1 MKKFLSVFLAGCL
14 FLLLP
19 ALVWASQEPTY
30 ESEQGQAMIKAPSSA
45 SADTSD
51 DQDNEAD
58 FSDSTDTEN
67 ETVTSSESSSGIDW
81 SAANTAS
88 STPSASRQFTVCIDP
103 GHQGSWVDMSAQE
116 PMAPGSSQTKNK
128 ATTGTSGNYSKVP
141 EYEVN
146 LEVSLVLQK
155 ELVSRGYKV
164 VMTRE
169 DNDKAISNKERAEFA
184 TESGADITVR
194 IHANS
199 DNSAS
204 AAGALT
210 MAPTSSNQYLDQD
223 IIEKSNTLAAC
234 IIDSYS
240 NATGLANK
248 GVISADNMTGTN
260 WSTIPVAI
268 LEMGFM
274 SNQSDDLYITNS
286 ANHETMAKGIADGI
300 DAYFQT
306 VEPDI
311 TAVGEHLADLTDSLE
326 KTYTDPQEARG
337 ESWAIAA
344 MDLKTQA
351 YSTVNAEQS
360 MQSASVIKAFI
371 MATVYDKL
379 VYPNEGTTVSSDY
392 ESALKPLLTSMITV
406 SDNDAAN
413 ELVRRLG
420 GGDFQAGAA
429 IVNEFCQERGYTSTH
444 LGREFLAA
452 NPTDD
457 NYTSASD
464 CCRLLSEIYNSS
476 LINADASAD
485 MLALLQAQTKTA
497 KIPAGVPS
505 GIATA
510 NKTGELAD
518 SGKLGVVENDIAIVF
533 DKDHPYVLCILS
545 NNLQNNASAQDIIKK
560 ISADVYTYMT
570 TKQK

>member
-1 MKKFLSVFLAGCL
+1 MKKFLSVLLTGCL
-14 FLLLP
+14 LLLLP
-19 ALVWASQEPTY
+19 AIVWASQETTY

-45 SADTSD
+45 SGDSSSAETD
-51 DQDNEAD
+51 DSD
-58 FSDSTDTEN
+58 FSSGDDEGTL
-67 ETVTSSESSSGIDW
+67 SSSDSSSGMDW

-88 STPSASRQFTVCIDP
+88 TPSTSSKQFTVCIDP

-155 ELVSRGYKV
+155 ELTSRGYKV

-184 TESGADITVR
+184 TEAGADITVR

-210 MAPTSSNQYLDQD
+210 MAPTSSNQYLDKD
-223 IIEKSNTLAAC
+223 IIEKSNTLASC
-234 IIDSYS
+234 IIDSYC

-300 DAYFQT
+300 DAYFNT
-306 VEPDI
+306 VEPDV

-326 KTYTDPQEARG
+326 KNYTDPLEQKG
-337 ESWAIAA
+337 ELWAIAA

-371 MATVYDKL
+371 MAAVYDKL

-392 ESALKPLLTSMITV
+392 ESTLKPLLTSMITV
-406 SDNDAAN
+406 SDNDSAN
-413 ELVRRLG
+413 ELVRKLG
-420 GGDFQAGAA
+420 GGEFQAGAA
-429 IVNEFCQERGYTSTH
+429 IVNEFCQERNYTSTH
-444 LGREFLAA
+444 LGREFLATD
-452 NPTDD
+452 PTDD
-457 NYTSASD
+457 NYTNASD

-476 LINADASAD
+476 LVNADASAE
-485 MLALLQAQTKTA
+485 MLSLLQAQTKTE

-505 GIATA
+505 GVATA

-518 SGKLGVVENDIAIVF
+518 SDKLGVVENDIAIVF
-533 DKDHPYVLCILS
+533 DENHPYVLCVLS
-545 NNLQNNASAQDIIKK
+545 NNIQNNTSAQDTIKK

>member
-1 MKKFLSVFLAGCL
+1 MRKFLSVFLTGCL
-14 FLLLP
+14 LLLLP
-19 ALVWASQEPTY
+19 ATVWASLETTY

-45 SADTSD
+45 SGDSSSAETD
-51 DQDNEAD
+51 DSD
-58 FSDSTDTEN
+58 FSSGDDEGTL
-67 ETVTSSESSSGIDW
+67 SSSDSSSGMDW

-88 STPSASRQFTVCIDP
+88 TPSTSSKQFTVCIDP

-155 ELVSRGYKV
+155 ELTSRGYKV

-184 TESGADITVR
+184 TEAGADITVR

-210 MAPTSSNQYLDQD
+210 MAPTSSNQYLDKD
-223 IIEKSNTLAAC
+223 IIEKSNTLASC
-234 IIDSYS
+234 IIDSYC

-300 DAYFQT
+300 DAYFNT

-311 TAVGEHLADLTDSLE
+311 TAVGEHLSDLTESLEKNYTDSLE
-326 KTYTDPQEARG
+326 AKG
-337 ESWAIAA
+337 ETWAIAA
-344 MDLKTQA
+344 MDLKTQN

-371 MATVYDKL
+371 MAVVYDKL

-392 ESALKPLLTSMITV
+392 ESTLKPLLTSMITV
-406 SDNDAAN
+406 SDNDSAN
-413 ELVRRLG
+413 ELVRKLG
-420 GGDFQAGAA
+420 GGEFQAGAA
-429 IVNEFCQERGYTSTH
+429 IVNEFCQERNYTSTH
-444 LGREFLAA
+444 LGREFLATD
-452 NPTDD
+452 PTDD
-457 NYTSASD
+457 NYTNASD

-476 LINADASAD
+476 LVNADASAE
-485 MLALLQAQTKTA
+485 MLSLLQAQTKTE

-505 GIATA
+505 GVATA

-518 SGKLGVVENDIAIVF
+518 SDKLGVVENDIAIVF
-533 DKDHPYVLCILS
+533 DENHPYVLCVLS
-545 NNLQNNASAQDIIKK
+545 NNIQNNTSAQDTIKK

>member
-1 MKKFLSVFLAGCL
+1 MRKFLSVFLTGCL
-14 FLLLP
+14 LLLLP
-19 ALVWASQEPTY
+19 ATVWASQETTY

-45 SADTSD
+45 SGDSSSAETD
-51 DQDNEAD
+51 DSD
-58 FSDSTDTEN
+58 FSSGDDEGTL
-67 ETVTSSESSSGIDW
+67 SSSDSSSGMDW

-88 STPSASRQFTVCIDP
+88 TPSTSSKQFTVCIDP

-155 ELVSRGYKV
+155 ELTSRGYKV

-184 TESGADITVR
+184 TEAGADITVR

-210 MAPTSSNQYLDQD
+210 MAPTSSNQYLDKD
-223 IIEKSNTLAAC
+223 IIEKSNTLASC
-234 IIDSYS
+234 IIDSYC

-300 DAYFQT
+300 DAYFNT
-306 VEPDI
+306 VEPDV

-326 KTYTDPQEARG
+326 KNYTDPLEQKG
-337 ESWAIAA
+337 ELWAIAA

-371 MATVYDKL
+371 MAAVYDKL

-392 ESALKPLLTSMITV
+392 ESTLKPLLTSMITV
-406 SDNDAAN
+406 SDNDSAN
-413 ELVRRLG
+413 ELVRKLG

-429 IVNEFCQERGYTSTH
+429 IVNEFCQERNYTSTH
-444 LGREFLAA
+444 LGREFLATD
-452 NPTDD
+452 PTDD
-457 NYTSASD
+457 NYTNASD

-476 LINADASAD
+476 LVNADASAE
-485 MLALLQAQTKTA
+485 MLSLLQAQTKTE

-505 GIATA
+505 GVATA

-518 SGKLGVVENDIAIVF
+518 SDKLGVVENDIAIVF
-533 DKDHPYVLCILS
+533 DENHPYVLCVLS
-545 NNLQNNASAQDIIKK
+545 NNIQNNTSAQDTIKK

>member
-1 MKKFLSVFLAGCL
+1 MKKFLSVLLTGCL
-14 FLLLP
+14 LLLLP
-19 ALVWASQEPTY
+19 GTVWASQETTY

-45 SADTSD
+45 SGDSSSAETD
-51 DQDNEAD
+51 DSD
-58 FSDSTDTEN
+58 FSSGDDEGTL
-67 ETVTSSESSSGIDW
+67 SSSDSSSGMDW

-88 STPSASRQFTVCIDP
+88 TPSTSSRQFTVCIDP

-155 ELVSRGYKV
+155 ELTSRGYKV

-184 TESGADITVR
+184 TEAGADITVR

-210 MAPTSSNQYLDQD
+210 MAPTSSNQYLDKD
-223 IIEKSNTLAAC
+223 IIEKSNTLASC
-234 IIDSYS
+234 IIDSYC

-300 DAYFQT
+300 DAYFNT
-306 VEPDI
+306 VEPDV

-326 KTYTDPQEARG
+326 KNYTDPLEQKG
-337 ESWAIAA
+337 EFWAIAA

-371 MATVYDKL
+371 MAAVYDKL

-392 ESALKPLLTSMITV
+392 ESTLKPLLTSMITV
-406 SDNDAAN
+406 SDNDSAN
-413 ELVRRLG
+413 ELVRKLG

-429 IVNEFCQERGYTSTH
+429 IVNEFCQERNYTSTH
-444 LGREFLAA
+444 LGREFLATD
-452 NPTDD
+452 PTDD
-457 NYTSASD
+457 NYTNASD

-476 LINADASAD
+476 LVNADASAE
-485 MLALLQAQTKTA
+485 MLSLLQAQTKTE

-505 GIATA
+505 GVATA

-518 SGKLGVVENDIAIVF
+518 SDKLGVVENDIAIVF
-533 DKDHPYVLCILS
+533 DENHPYVLCVLS
-545 NNLQNNASAQDIIKK
+545 NNIRNNTSAQDTIKK